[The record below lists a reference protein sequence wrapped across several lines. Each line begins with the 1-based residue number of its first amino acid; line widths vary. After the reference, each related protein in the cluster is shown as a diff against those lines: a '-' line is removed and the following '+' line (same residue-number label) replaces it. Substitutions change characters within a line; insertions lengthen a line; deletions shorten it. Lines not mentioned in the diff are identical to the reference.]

1 MSSCREAVEWGFAD
15 ILRLWS
21 ALDFS
26 YNQRISGSPIGLL
39 YRVATIL
46 TNIHICLYSCQTSFY
61 FNCCPPSIENYLEE
75 SLAAG
80 RVWRE
85 FGSVEEEEVDC

>member
-26 YNQRISGSPIGLL
+26 YNQRIYGSPIGLQ

-46 TNIHICLYSCQTSFY
+46 TNIHICLYGCQTSFY
-61 FNCCPPSIENYLEE
+61 FNCCPPSIENYLKKPNVN
-75 SLAAG
+75 STIK
-80 RVWRE
+80 
-85 FGSVEEEEVDC
+85 D